1 MTEELFS
8 LFEKTGNRLRYEEA
22 YFGRRKYLVAFA
34 FNALFAKERDISMD
48 LSGLEWVLEQICAE
62 TCWALP
68 AHVNRKKDEKWK
80 ITLDLFACETAQS
93 LLEIAFL
100 LRNDLRPE
108 LLCRIWKESS
118 RRVLQPFLIQE
129 NGAFWWETSKSNWN
143 AV

>member
-1 MTEELFS
+1 
-8 LFEKTGNRLRYEEA
+8 
-22 YFGRRKYLVAFA
+22 
-34 FNALFAKERDISMD
+34 MD

-100 LRNDLRPE
+100 LRNDLRAGVTVSDLE
-108 LLCRIWKESS
+108 GKQQES
-118 RRVLQPFLIQE
+118 V
-129 NGAFWWETSKSNWN
+129 A
-143 AV
+143 AVSYTGKRCILVGNE

>member
-1 MTEELFS
+1 MGSGADLC
-8 LFEKTGNRLRYEEA
+8 GNLLGA
-22 YFGRRKYLVAFA
+22 AG
-34 FNALFAKERDISMD
+34 
-48 LSGLEWVLEQICAE
+48 
-62 TCWALP
+62 TCEP
-68 AHVNRKKDEKWK
+68 EKDEKWK

-143 AV
+143 AVCCGSVGAAACYASECGKHREYQSKL